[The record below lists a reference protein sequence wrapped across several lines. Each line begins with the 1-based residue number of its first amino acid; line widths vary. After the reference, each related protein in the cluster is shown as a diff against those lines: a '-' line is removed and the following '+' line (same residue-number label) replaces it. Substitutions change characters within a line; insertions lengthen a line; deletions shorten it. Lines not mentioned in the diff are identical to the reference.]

1 MIQLDLNNPEFQ
13 ANLLSLG
20 KQEVWAVLKTMRL
33 LQAMTWHQLQSSKGL
48 RWELIQS
55 RQGPNGQR
63 LYSLRVSRSCRA
75 VAWRDGPWLRL
86 LASSASRT
94 SAKWS
99 TGADR

>member
-48 RWELIQS
+48 RWELIA
-55 RQGPNGQR
+55 
-63 LYSLRVSRSCRA
+63 SRSSRA

-86 LASSASRT
+86 LSLHPDHDSAYR
-94 SAKWS
+94 
-99 TGADR
+99 